1 MVQWLNKILWSFAFL
16 LSLHTQGQSAG
27 AGSAN
32 QSDYSD
38 YKDADQHERFYK
50 RRKAVGAWQ
59 INQLKHGA
67 VIVRL
72 KTNTRA
78 INGLRAKGNA
88 LEADMLEAETFV
100 INKNTVAAWLENF
113 NFCKVY
119 FIYSGASD
127 SLLKG
132 GKSGFFL
139 DTNLVMD
146 PAIVM
151 NGAYYIIAERDYAY
165 NSSIGFVTEAQ
176 ARKVVERGNPAK
188 PMAFILKNKYGH
200 QLKNPMPHE
209 VPERSTG
216 AGFYLPVSILP
227 AEFPHRVSYSVNR
240 NPPEKLE
247 KADAL
252 GGKKPITLNQVA
264 VPKHFTY
271 FKLAQSVSQLNSDL
285 SGYYQKTPAPELDK
299 IPEDVKPFL
308 Y

>member
-88 LEADMLEAETFV
+88 LEADLLEAETFV

-132 GKSGFFL
+132 GRNGFFL

-151 NGAYYIIAERDYAY
+151 NETYYIIAERDYAY

-227 AEFPHRVSYSVNR
+227 ADAPHRVSYSVNR